1 MPTTTFD
8 PDVDNIT
15 SSPSLLGL
23 GQETSSD
30 TPVSVGEVQLLPARW
45 LPREQEY
52 YWTEGWQAGEQET
65 LRELAQG
72 GGVRFDTAQDLVRW
86 LFGPDED

>member
-1 MPTTTFD
+1 MPTITFD
-8 PDVDNIT
+8 LDANTT
-15 SSPSLLGL
+15 SSPGFSGW
-23 GQETSSD
+23 GQETGSD
-30 TPVSVGEVQLLPARW
+30 TPASVDEVLFLPARW

-72 GGVRFDTAQDLVRW
+72 GGVRFDSTQDLVRW
-86 LFGPDED
+86 LLGPDEA